1 MSDIKKVVII
11 KGDATRSDRVRS
23 LLGDGADKWSP
34 VFVDNVDEALQV
46 LKQGGADVSAMV
58 AEPEQWTSKNSILLD
73 ELKVKHPSVAPLSF
87 SVVPQRPAQKEK
99 VAQTTAKANPLET
112 VASATDP
119 GHLRVMLDRTHAL
132 HKLLTNED
140 VRELVSAVDQLPSL
154 PTTHLALMQAA
165 ARPNSTVQEIT
176 DIIQSDP
183 AMSVKV
189 LQLVNSSLFGQSS
202 RVSSVSQAVS
212 ILGVGLLKGLTAS
225 AHVFSALD
233 ASSTKVLSVERSQL
247 YAMRVARI
255 AQAMASTKQRQDE
268 AFTAGLLHNIG
279 EIVLAV
285 KRPDE
290 FFDVIQRCAETNEW
304 RISVEREL
312 LGVTHPEVGAQL
324 LTNWGIPFPIVEVAA
339 FHHEPRRVA
348 GGDVE
353 VLAVVHTADA
363 LAGILTCGDPE
374 DMLDVQFLERAG
386 LVQNLPRWRQLVED
400 QVATWTD

>member
-1 MSDIKKVVII
+1 MSEIKKVVII

-23 LLGDGADKWSP
+23 LLENGADKWSP
-34 VFVDNVDEALQV
+34 VFVENVDEALLV
-46 LKQGGADVSAMV
+46 LQQGGAEVSAMV

-87 SVVPQRPAQKEK
+87 SVVPKRAAPKERAAEK
-99 VAQTTAKANPLET
+99 SGRAAPLDT

-119 GHLRVMLDRTHAL
+119 GHLRAMLDRTHAL

-140 VRELVSAVDQLPSL
+140 VRELVSSVDQLPSL

-202 RVSSVSQAVS
+202 RVSSVSQAVE

-255 AQAMASTKQRQDE
+255 AQAMASTKERQDE
-268 AFTAGLLHNIG
+268 AFTAGILHNIG

-324 LTNWGIPFPIVEVAA
+324 LTNWGIPFSIVEVAA
-339 FHHEPRRVA
+339 FHHEPRRVV

-386 LVQNLPRWRQLVED
+386 LVQNLPRWRQLVEE